1 MIAAESNLEAR
12 RNKSHCKEYSTI
24 FDAFYRIQLD
34 DRCIGILT
42 NECFI
47 VFACTAFATPGVYF
61 DRIGFLCA
69 WTHANCS
76 WHIYVSCLEKTG
88 IYIFVER
95 SLAYHEF
102 ISVIQINMMKGLP
115 LDQ

>member
-1 MIAAESNLEAR
+1 MIAAESKLEAS

-47 VFACTAFATPGVYF
+47 VCVYGLR
-61 DRIGFLCA
+61 DT
-69 WTHANCS
+69 W
-76 WHIYVSCLEKTG
+76 CL
-88 IYIFVER
+88 
-95 SLAYHEF
+95 L
-102 ISVIQINMMKGLP
+102 
-115 LDQ
+115 